1 MVSTQPL
8 FRGWSKPNTHCFLLQ
23 LKKTAQ
29 WIDKS
34 LQFEFSRQKSTF
46 FNFEFFGAKIS
57 NVWNY
62 VNHFCFEL
70 KIFIFQFE
78 FSRQIFK
85 KLKNSEFE
93 FLRQILTFSNIYFFG
108 LWLKIEIFNTLC
120 FVLHDPHLSV
130 FALSVCVFW
139 KWKNYIYIMFDPP

>member
-1 MVSTQPL
+1 MVQPQPL

-57 NVWNY
+57 NVWKY

-78 FSRQIFK
+78 F
-85 KLKNSEFE
+85 
-93 FLRQILTFSNIYFFG
+93 LRQILTFSNIHFFG